1 VICERDKVRGARTT
15 KGPGRYGI
23 SFQPQKFLYMPL
35 PTCCTTVFNGL
46 RARSKEAGDR
56 RLEIADG
63 KRTGKGWGSFS
74 WDPRVGRYVTMV
86 WSFLEIFLES
96 L

>member
-1 VICERDKVRGARTT
+1 M

-23 SFQPQKFLYMPL
+23 NFEPQKFLYMPL

-46 RARSKEAGDR
+46 RTRSKEG
-56 RLEIADG
+56 LEIVVS
-63 KRTGKGWGSFS
+63 RLQMGKGWGSFS
-74 WDPRVGRYVTMV
+74 WDPRVGRYVTML
-86 WSFLEIFLES
+86 WSFLEIFLVS